1 LPTPSPTTYALADVI
16 RHTGAKRPQI
26 EYWVRKGLI
35 RGEFEHGTGLPRQ
48 FVFRNLV
55 EISFAVDLTKLG
67 VRTEAIESML
77 DRLRYGDVE
86 TDVRTKW
93 FVEAISEPAIEY
105 RKPSRKQLREMR
117 EMREMREQMQ
127 AIDDITPREERC
139 CADLNDDGTLKLLR
153 LLRAYVDEG
162 VSVVEA
168 RKALMAV
175 AREHLRDHRRWDRKR
190 EEFDKR
196 WRQFK
201 NPKSR
206 PANAQF
212 FLVATLRSSDDEK
225 QTWLHAALTDFK
237 DKDEVPRDRAAI
249 IVSIRETL
257 ERLETATTD
266 SWPATPEN
274 RVHKHRSLENEV
286 SARQLVDQ
294 AFQEYEKAERI
305 KELRALGKLPPAK
318 EQVHAH

>member
-1 LPTPSPTTYALADVI
+1 LPTPSPNTYVLAEVI

-55 EISFAVDLTKLG
+55 EISIAVDLTKLG
-67 VRTEAIESML
+67 VGTEAIDSML
-77 DRLRYGDVE
+77 DGLRYGDVE
-86 TDVRTKW
+86 TDVRTAW
-93 FVEAISEPAIEY
+93 FVQVTNNPALEY
-105 RKPSRKQLREMR
+105 SKPSRKELREMR
-117 EMREMREQMQ
+117 EQVQ
-127 AIDDITPREERC
+127 AIDDVTPREERC

-162 VSVVEA
+162 VSAVEA
-168 RKALMAV
+168 RKALMGV
-175 AREHLRDHRRWDRKR
+175 AREHLRDHRRWDKR
-190 EEFDKR
+190 REDFHKR

-201 NPKSR
+201 NPKTR

-212 FLVATLRSSDDEK
+212 FLVATLGSSDDEK
-225 QTWLHAALTDFK
+225 QTWLHASLTDFK
-237 DKDEVPRDRAAI
+237 DKDDIPRDRAAI

-257 ERLETATTD
+257 ERLETATSD
-266 SWPATPEN
+266 SWPATPES
-274 RVHKHRSLENEV
+274 RVHKSRSLDSHV

-305 KELRALGKLPPAK
+305 KELRALGKLPPAR
-318 EQVHAH
+318 EHVHAH

>member
-1 LPTPSPTTYALADVI
+1 MPTPSPNTYVLAEVI

-55 EISFAVDLTKLG
+55 EISIAVDLTKLG
-67 VRTEAIESML
+67 VGTEAIDSML
-77 DRLRYGDVE
+77 DGLRYGDVE
-86 TDVRTKW
+86 TDVRTAW
-93 FVEAISEPAIEY
+93 FVQVTNNPALEY
-105 RKPSRKQLREMR
+105 SKPSRKELREMR
-117 EMREMREQMQ
+117 EQVQ
-127 AIDDITPREERC
+127 AIDDVTPREERC

-162 VSVVEA
+162 VSAVEA
-168 RKALMAV
+168 RKALMGV
-175 AREHLRDHRRWDRKR
+175 AREHLRDHRRWDKR
-190 EEFDKR
+190 REDFHKR

-201 NPKSR
+201 NPKTR

-212 FLVATLRSSDDEK
+212 FLVATLGSSDDEK
-225 QTWLHAALTDFK
+225 QTWLHASLTDFK
-237 DKDEVPRDRAAI
+237 DKDDIPRDRAAI

-257 ERLETATTD
+257 ERLETATSD
-266 SWPATPEN
+266 SWPATPES
-274 RVHKHRSLENEV
+274 RVHKSRSLDSHV

-305 KELRALGKLPPAK
+305 KELRALGKLPPAR
-318 EQVHAH
+318 EHVHAH